1 MSNKIT
7 EKTRQTV
14 SEMFKNGISKA
25 EIARECGISPRSV
38 GRILD
43 SEQDKG
49 DTYTAGSET
58 AVDPMKKNYDGLLPC
73 PLCGGEARIEA
84 ENLPPEH
91 SDYAMSYYAKC
102 TKCRLMTLTVKTG
115 LREWYEDKEHKEI
128 STVEAINKIINMW
141 NRRYDDGKGVV

>member
-14 SEMFKNGISKA
+14 SEMFKNGTSKA
-25 EIARECGISPRSV
+25 EIARKCGISPRSV
-38 GRILD
+38 GRIID
-43 SEQDKG
+43 NDQQDRD
-49 DTYTAGSET
+49 DTTTAVT

-73 PLCGGEARIEA
+73 PLCGGEARIKA

-91 SDYAMSYYAKC
+91 CDYAMSYYAEC
-102 TKCRLMTLTVKTG
+102 TKCHLMTMTVKTG
-115 LREWYEDKEHKEI
+115 LREWYEDKEHKEV
-128 STVEAINKIINMW
+128 STVEAINKIINIW